1 MVKIK
6 NLLNKKMEDNKVAT
20 IIFKLCIIIIIG
32 LGIYMSLILIEAI
45 KDEPSTMVTLLQKFR
60 DLFFIL

>member
-6 NLLNKKMEDNKVAT
+6 NLLNKKMEDNKVAA

-32 LGIYMSLILIEAI
+32 LGIYMSLILIAAI
-45 KDEPSTMVTLLQKFR
+45 KDEPSTMATLLQKFR

>member
-20 IIFKLCIIIIIG
+20 IIFKLCIIIIIV